1 MSRYIAILIDGD
13 NENTLGGA
21 CSRDVWNI
29 TKKIISDINID
40 KKDIHT
46 FFHNMAN
53 DRYIEKLLQLGVH
66 NISQNSLCNIKKCFD
81 EIITIS
87 KSEKIVV
94 FFHYSG
100 HGYQIQDDNGDEID
114 GCDEI
119 FLGHTMRDDYI
130 WDNLISRLP
139 KTAHIF
145 ALMDACHSGSGTD
158 MPYVW
163 RNGHWVINKKKNIN
177 AECSGF
183 SISACNDSQCASQDI
198 GETTGFSGSLTAG
211 VCDTC
216 DFKELIHNPLQTY
229 IALIPRLQKL
239 NQNTELY
246 SVKCPV

>member
-1 MSRYIAILIDGD
+1 MQRYIAILIDGD

-29 TKKIISDINID
+29 TKKILTDINID
-40 KKDIHT
+40 KKDIYT
-46 FFHNMAN
+46 FFHDVGN
-53 DRYIEKLLQLGVH
+53 DRYIGKISQLGIS
-66 NISQNSLCNIKKCFD
+66 NIMQNSLSNIKKCFD
-81 EIITIS
+81 EVIKIS
-87 KSEKIVV
+87 KSEKIIV

-100 HGYQIQDDNGDEID
+100 HGYQVPDDNGDETD
-114 GCDEI
+114 GYDEI

-130 WDNLISRLP
+130 WDNLISQLP
-139 KTAHIF
+139 NTAHIF

-163 RNGHWVINKKKNIN
+163 RNGAWVLNKKKNII

-183 SISACNDSQCASQDI
+183 SISACNDAQCASQDI

-216 DFKELIHNPLQTY
+216 NFEELIHHPLRTY
-229 IALIPRLQKL
+229 ITLIPRLQKL
-239 NQNTELY
+239 NQNAELY
-246 SVKCPV
+246 CVKNLE